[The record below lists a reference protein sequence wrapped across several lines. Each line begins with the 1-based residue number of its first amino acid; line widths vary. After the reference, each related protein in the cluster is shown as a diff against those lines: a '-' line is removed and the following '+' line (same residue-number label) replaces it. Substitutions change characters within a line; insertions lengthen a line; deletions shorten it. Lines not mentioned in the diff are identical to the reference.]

1 MCSNLPP
8 LPLTLPPPP
17 SHTHTQGSSPKG
29 QKFDSEWRTKYVR
42 TLIGGLSATRLSK
55 SICAQFRG
63 KVTSSHETFLTAIK
77 QLEMR
82 HSGRLKET
90 QDQRN
95 TIRKVCGCVC
105 VCLCVCVC
113 VLWYVCGVCVCT
125 VVWAGSCRSI
135 PDANLIRTLLSVM

>member
-1 MCSNLPP
+1 MCKTLLCSN
-8 LPLTLPPPP
+8 PPPP
-17 SHTHTQGSSPKG
+17 HTHTHKQGSSPKG

-95 TIRKVCGCVC
+95 TIRKVCGCVFVWVC
-105 VCLCVCVC
+105 VYCGMCGVCVVCVC
-113 VLWYVCGVCVCT
+113 VLWCGPVAVGAYLMPTSLEPYC
-125 VVWAGSCRSI
+125 
-135 PDANLIRTLLSVM
+135 L